1 MILDTIS
8 PSYTEVFQS
17 VIVLFG
23 FLTLTILIEE
33 IVIILGLR
41 NEKLNDQILNK
52 IVFLI
57 VLGNIITF
65 FVGMFLYMIL
75 FTIPI

>member
-1 MILDTIS
+1 MLLDTIS
-8 PSYTEVFQS
+8 PSYTEIFQS

-33 IVIILGLR
+33 IVIVLGLR

>member
-1 MILDTIS
+1 MLLDTIS

-33 IVIILGLR
+33 IVIVLGLR

>member
-41 NEKLNDQILNK
+41 NEKLNDQTLNK

>member
-33 IVIILGLR
+33 IVIVLGLR